1 MGCHVC
7 APDVAVRPFG
17 GLKSVKF
24 AGQHLLRSA
33 ARSMCASSNKQPG
46 KGIMLETRHEA
57 DHEVTQIQ
65 HAYDEQGTNDYELHF
80 LAASLVSQ

>member
-1 MGCHVC
+1 
-7 APDVAVRPFG
+7 
-17 GLKSVKF
+17 
-24 AGQHLLRSA
+24 
-33 ARSMCASSNKQPG
+33 
-46 KGIMLETRHEA
+46 MLETRHEA